1 MLICL
6 CPATLRL
13 SPSAAVP
20 IYLTTLIRLCQEL
33 FSGIFS
39 ASNRF
44 SRFVPSSP
52 VQLSYSIRFLPAC
65 QVLFSSFFQG
75 PFSAP
80 NRPSTFQNRRPLPDS
95 FVSITPAASNVKR
108 FFKFFFS
115 AADTSMIQS
124 TGTLS
129 LYRITGG
136 DEDEPDSDCR

>member
-1 MLICL
+1 MPFLELFLSASFSVPWKLSLRKLISSSGFHVCLFRRCLIYNVLICL

-44 SRFVPSSP
+44 SRFVPPPP

-65 QVLFSSFFQG
+65 QVLFSSFFKTFFG
-75 PFSAP
+75 P
-80 NRPSTFQNRRPLPDS
+80 QH
-95 FVSITPAASNVKR
+95 SIAEWCAALAER
-108 FFKFFFS
+108 L
-115 AADTSMIQS
+115 A
-124 TGTLS
+124 
-129 LYRITGG
+129 
-136 DEDEPDSDCR
+136 